1 MRRTTLVPAA
11 LALALLMMTSSIVTA
26 GGDVT
31 AMQGAVNTEQPTA
44 ENNTF
49 NIFGRPNAEPCWGHF
64 NNTDADNSNNGYG
77 EKTGSGSSLSLIHI

>member
-11 LALALLMMTSSIVTA
+11 LTLALLMLTSSAVTA

-31 AMQGAVNTEQPTA
+31 VMQGAVNTEQPTA

-49 NIFGRPNAEPCWGHF
+49 NIFEV
-64 NNTDADNSNNGYG
+64 
-77 EKTGSGSSLSLIHI
+77 K